1 MIIELKNVYKKI
13 NGKWILKDI
22 NLKIEKNCLIGIFG
36 PNGSGKSTLLKIMTT
51 AIKPTKGEYK
61 LLGSSDIN
69 EIRRNIGV
77 VFQTT
82 SLDMELTVLENM
94 EFHSIVYLGY
104 VDHDRINYL
113 LNKFGLEKYK
123 SYKVKELSGG
133 NIRRLEIIR
142 SLIHMPKVLFLDEPD
157 NGLDPKI
164 RKSLWEM
171 IKDLK
176 KDMTVVL
183 ITHNINEVESICD
196 LCVFLNKGEII
207 KIGTPE
213 EIKKELGKEIVRI
226 RTNNPN
232 NLYENLKQKF
242 EKLKIINNIVEIF
255 VDDTK
260 SAIIEIINKI
270 KDFEEISIKK
280 PSLED
285 YLIEITENM

>member
-1 MIIELKNVYKKI
+1 MIIELKDIHKKI
-13 NGKWILKDI
+13 NGKWILGRI
-22 NLKIEKNCLIGIFG
+22 NLEIKENCLLGIFG

-51 AIKPTKGEYK
+51 AIKPTKGTYK
-61 LLGSSDIN
+61 LLGISDIQK
-69 EIRRNIGV
+69 IRKNIGV

-104 VDHDRINYL
+104 VDNDRINFL
-113 LNKFGLEKYK
+113 LNKFSLEKYK
-123 SYKVKELSGG
+123 DYKVKELSGG

-142 SLIHMPKVLFLDEPD
+142 SLIHRPKVLFLDEPD
-157 NGLDPKI
+157 SGLDPKI
-164 RKSLWEM
+164 RKSLWNM
-171 IKDLK
+171 IKGLK

-196 LCVFLNKGEII
+196 LCVFLNKGKIV
-207 KIGTPE
+207 KIGAPA
-213 EIKKELGKEIVRI
+213 EIKNELGKEIVKIKSNDPKTLYDKLKI
-226 RTNNPN
+226 R
-232 NLYENLKQKF
+232 F
-242 EKLKIINNIVEIF
+242 EKLKIVNNIVEII

-260 SAIIEIINKI
+260 SAIVEIINRI

-285 YLIEITENM
+285 YLIETMENV

>member
-1 MIIELKNVYKKI
+1 MIIELKDIHKKI
-13 NGKWILKDI
+13 NGKWVLNGI
-22 NLKIEKNCLIGIFG
+22 NLEIKENCLLGIFG

-51 AIKPTKGEYK
+51 AIKPTKGTYK
-61 LLGSSDIN
+61 LLGISN
-69 EIRRNIGV
+69 VQEIRKNIGV

-104 VDHDRINYL
+104 IDRDRIDFL
-113 LNKFGLEKYK
+113 LHKFGLEKYK
-123 SYKVKELSGG
+123 NYKVKELSGG

-142 SLIHMPKVLFLDEPD
+142 SLIHKPKVLFLDEPD

-164 RKSLWEM
+164 RWSLWNM
-171 IKDLK
+171 IKELK
-176 KDMTVVL
+176 KDMTIVL

-196 LCVFLNKGEII
+196 LCVFLNKGKIF
-207 KIGTPE
+207 KIGTPK
-213 EIKKELGKEIVRI
+213 EIKKELGKEII
-226 RTNNPN
+226 KIKTNNPKV
-232 NLYENLKQKF
+232 LYNELKKKF
-242 EKLKIINNIVEIF
+242 EKLKIINNVVEII

-260 SAIIEIINKI
+260 STIIEIINRI

-285 YLIEITENM
+285 YLIEIAENV

>member
-1 MIIELKNVYKKI
+1 VL
-13 NGKWILKDI
+13 NGI
-22 NLKIEKNCLIGIFG
+22 NLEIKENCLLGIFG

-51 AIKPTKGEYK
+51 AIKPTKGTYK
-61 LLGSSDIN
+61 LLGVSDIQ
-69 EIRRNIGV
+69 EIRKNIGV

-104 VDHDRINYL
+104 VDNDRINFL
-113 LNKFGLEKYK
+113 LNKFGLERYK
-123 SYKVKELSGG
+123 NYKVKELSGG

-142 SLIHMPKVLFLDEPD
+142 SLIHKPKVLFLDEPD

-164 RKSLWEM
+164 RKSLWNM
-171 IKDLK
+171 IKGLK

-196 LCVFLNKGEII
+196 LCIFLNKGKIV
-207 KIGTPE
+207 KIGAPK
-213 EIKKELGKEIVRI
+213 EIKKELGKEIVKI
-226 RTNNPN
+226 KTNDPKT
-232 NLYENLKQKF
+232 LCMELKKRF
-242 EKLKIINNIVEIF
+242 EKLRIINNIVEII

-260 SAIIEIINKI
+260 SAIVEILSKI
-270 KDFEEISIKK
+270 RDFEEISIKK

-285 YLIEITENM
+285 YLIDMIENA